1 MRHQDDILA
10 RASKLKRD
18 HDTSATSR
26 TKVRA
31 ILNGGLPAIQ
41 ALLGSHVT
49 DENLPWPNL
58 MLSGLTRLAQKIGN
72 RPDVRVDPPNDTDNE
87 LPRKRAERRE
97 RIVEAYDLADR
108 LELQLPQVGRW
119 LPGYGFAVWTIG
131 SRLSPEGLA
140 YPHAELRD
148 PYDCYPS
155 AWGVDQQPDELAIW
169 RRITPAEA
177 KRLYP
182 EYASMIDTRTNP
194 RSTGGAAILGGQG
207 RWANTA

>member
-1 MRHQDDILA
+1 VRHQDDILS
-10 RASKLKRD
+10 RAAELKRD
-18 HDTSATSR
+18 HEASSNSR

-31 ILNGGLPAIQ
+31 ILNGGLGAVQ

-58 MLSGLTRLAQKIGN
+58 MLSGLTRRAQKIGN
-72 RPDVRVDPPNDTDNE
+72 RPDVRVDPPNETDNE
-87 LPRKRAERRE
+87 NPKKRAERRE
-97 RIVEAYDLADR
+97 RIVEAYDLDDR

-131 SRLSPEGLA
+131 ARLSPEGLA

-148 PYDCYPS
+148 PYDCFPS
-155 AWGVDQQPDELAIW
+155 AWGVDQQPEELAIW

-194 RSTGGAAILGGQG
+194 AAAAG
-207 RWANTA
+207 WC